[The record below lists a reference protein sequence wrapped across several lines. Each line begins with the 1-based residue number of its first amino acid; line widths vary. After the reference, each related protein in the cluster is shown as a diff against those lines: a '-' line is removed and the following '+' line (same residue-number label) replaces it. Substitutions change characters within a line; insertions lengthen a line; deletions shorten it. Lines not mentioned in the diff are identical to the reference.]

1 MNVNIEESI
10 KNHKYK
16 KFDHLVPEGFV
27 LIPETMLEELQD
39 FDVWK
44 EWKSNSDFFQQLIR
58 KHIDKMD

>member
-16 KFDHLVPEGFV
+16 KFDHRVPEGFV

-58 KHIDKMD
+58 KHIDMMD

>member
-1 MNVNIEESI
+1 MKVDIEESI
-10 KNHKYK
+10 KSYKYK

-58 KHIDKMD
+58 KHIDMMD

>member
-1 MNVNIEESI
+1 
-10 KNHKYK
+10 
-16 KFDHLVPEGFV
+16 

-58 KHIDKMD
+58 KHIDMMD